1 MKLTALRHRPDVCVL
16 ALAALAF
23 ASVPANRHFA
33 TGQKAKVKGVIMSRD
48 GDLINLR
55 ESSDVVATVVLS
67 DLTKVQVKKG
77 VFKFRKE
84 DLDITALVPG
94 LRVEASGIGN
104 AEGRLTAEKITFNPD
119 DFKTARSVDT
129 RVTPIENKQAEMET
143 KQNELEGRQK
153 QTEQDVQNA
162 QSEAE
167 KANAGLAELHSRV
180 SSLDDYDTKYSAT
193 VYFATNKYDLTDQAK
208 KDLDQLAQ
216 QALPLRGYMIEV
228 AGYAD
233 TTGDAKRNQE
243 LSELRAE
250 AVVQYLQQV
259 GRIPLRRI
267 LAPAGLGTSQSA
279 ADNSTAEGREKNR
292 RVEVRV
298 IVNRAESSAPKQG

>member
-1 MKLTALRHRPDVCVL
+1 MNLIPLRDKKYLLFLGICTL
-16 ALAALAF
+16 AIASLNS
-23 ASVPANRHFA
+23 ASVPANHHFMA
-33 TGQKAKVKGVIMSRD
+33 GEKAKVSGVIMSRD
-48 GDLINLR
+48 GDLVRLR
-55 ESSDVVATVVLS
+55 ESGESVATVVLS

-84 DLDITALVPG
+84 QMDVTALVPG
-94 LRVEASGIGN
+94 LRVDASGVGN
-104 AEGRLTAEKITFNPD
+104 AEGQLTAEKITFNPD
-119 DFKTARSVDT
+119 DFKAARSVDT
-129 RVTPIENKQAEMET
+129 RVTPIENKQAE
-143 KQNELEGRQK
+143 LDGRQK
-153 QTEQDVQNA
+153 QTEQDVQQA
-162 QSEAE
+162 QSDAE
-167 KANAGLAELHSRV
+167 KANAGVAGLHARV
-180 SSLDDYDTKYSAT
+180 SSLDDYDTKYLTT
-193 VYFATNKYDLTDQAK
+193 VYFATNKYDLSDQTK
-208 KDLDQLAQ
+208 KDLDQLIQ

-259 GRIPLRRI
+259 GKVPLRRI

-279 ADNSTAEGREKNR
+279 ADNSTSEGREKNR

-298 IVNRAESSAPKQG
+298 IVNKAEAAAPKNG

>member
-1 MKLTALRHRPDVCVL
+1 MKLTSFRNRSGVWVL
-16 ALAALAF
+16 TLATLAF
-23 ASVPANRHFA
+23 SAVPANHHFTA
-33 TGQKAKVKGVIMSRD
+33 GQKAKVKGVIMSRD
-48 GDLINLR
+48 GDLVNLR
-55 ESSDVVATVVLS
+55 EASDVVATVALS

-77 VFKFRKE
+77 VFKFRRE
-84 DLDITALVPG
+84 DMDVTALVPG
-94 LRVEASGIGN
+94 LRVEASGTGN
-104 AEGRLTAEKITFNPD
+104 AEGILAAEKITFNPD

-129 RVTPIENKQAEMET
+129 RVTPIENKQAEMEG

-153 QTEQDVQNA
+153 QTEQDVQKA
-162 QSEAE
+162 QSDAD
-167 KANAGLAELHSRV
+167 KANAGVNELHSRV

-193 VYFATNKYDLTDQAK
+193 VYFNTNKSDLTDQAK

-228 AGYAD
+228 AGFAD
-233 TTGDAKRNQE
+233 TTGNVKRNQE

-259 GRIPLRRI
+259 GKIPLRRI
-267 LAPAGLGTSQSA
+267 LAPAGLGTSQSV
-279 ADNSTAEGREKNR
+279 ADNTTVEGREKNR

-298 IVNRAESSAPKQG
+298 IVNRAEGAAPKQG